1 MANSSFG
8 DPFYVLRGEAM
19 IYKGTITPRS
29 SAMSVQLADADLTPE
44 ILQQWLLQSLTPLV
58 GVEAV
63 TELKTMLETR
73 ADVFKPF
80 LDKALAFRSNLK

>member
-8 DPFYVLRGEAM
+8 DPIYVLKGEAL

-29 SAMSVQLADADLTPE
+29 TAMSVQLADADLTPE

-58 GVEAV
+58 GMEAV
-63 TELKTMLETR
+63 TELKALLDMRPE
-73 ADVFKPF
+73 VFKPF
-80 LDKALAFRSNLK
+80 LDKAFAFRSNLK